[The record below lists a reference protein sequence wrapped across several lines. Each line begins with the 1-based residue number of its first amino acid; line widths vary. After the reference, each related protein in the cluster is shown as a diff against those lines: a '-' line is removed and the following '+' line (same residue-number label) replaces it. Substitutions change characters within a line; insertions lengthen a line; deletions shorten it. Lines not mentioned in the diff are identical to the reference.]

1 MDLSVFKDFQGEI
14 EEEGREV
21 VVLLSA
27 AVLGN
32 QRQRGSGK
40 VAHSYWLC

>member
-27 AVLGN
+27 AGLGN